1 MDAKKIVGLIF
12 SIIFVGAFGFVLTW
26 GITNFNKV
34 QEGISGT
41 GLYTQEDLNNA
52 YQDGYDTALDNK
64 GEYDEL
70 INGYR
75 DTITTL
81 NDSIS
86 QLNSQIASL
95 KNTNQDC
102 QNQITSLTN
111 QKTSLESEIANL
123 NTNKVDNEKTITN
136 LNNQISNLNVQ
147 ITNLNNVIQTNE
159 TTINGL
165 NGQIVSLNTQ
175 IAGLNQTI
183 TNNETTISN
192 LRISINELNAQIV
205 ELSTDKQANQTQIAM
220 LNNEISSLNEQIT
233 SLTRINNDYLQS
245 IDSLEK
251 EVATLTKEKDNL
263 ILENTNYYNTISSL
277 NNQIVNLQNVN
288 TQLEHTNNLHLN
300 TIASLNAQITNL
312 NQQISDITYQ
322 SQNNNSTI
330 SSLNAKIKELEESV
344 QYYENYIANLE
355 NDNQVAATFEY
366 DGSVYNIQIV
376 NKGSTV
382 AVNTPANTN
391 YIIFN
396 GWTVNGEFIDL
407 STYTINENTKIVAD
421 LTYKYNVNFV
431 VDGANYDSQIVEK
444 NNFATLPTNPTKVG
458 YEFDGWTA
466 DNVNIVNVETS
477 KITAHTNYTAVFT
490 KLHNVSFVYEDTT
503 KSTQVIR
510 NGQIAN
516 NVSVENTAY
525 KIFNGWKVNGSIVE
539 VSTYKV
545 TTDTTFVADITYRYD
560 VVYKVDNT
568 NYNTQIVTSNNYPNL
583 PSNPTKVGYEFDGW
597 SLNGIDVINTSTLQ
611 ITSNTTYYAVF
622 TKVYNVSFIYEDS
635 SISLQTVRENAT
647 AKSISTEST
656 AYKVFNGWKVNGE
669 IVNVNNYVITQD
681 TIFVADIT
689 YKYDVKFMV
698 DNNEYNKQLVV
709 KNGCATLPT
718 NPTKA
723 GYEFDGWTVNGV
735 DVISNI
741 SSIQVTG
748 NITYIARFTQVHNVS
763 FIYDNKTIST
773 QSVRNAGYSLVPEL
787 GYDEHI
793 IFNGWTVNGSFVD
806 ASTYSIITPTT
817 FVANIT
823 YRYDVTYLS
832 QGNVFASEIVTSGDY
847 ATLRKEPTKDSHY
860 FEGWT
865 IDGENVI
872 DLAGYPINQN
882 TTFIAKFVQQLAGLY
897 STDNELLM
905 TWDEMIENNYVQVSS
920 AGVVSNGSNIA
931 TFRTMPGKLVISNE
945 VTSIYSA
952 GSATSG
958 FLYNCT
964 NLYSITIPENVTSV
978 GAYAFHSCTHLTE
991 INFNAINCAD
1001 NTIRDYKF
1009 AKAGTLEDGIT
1020 VNFGNSVKR
1029 IPTGL
1034 FVPYYERTTYNPN
1047 IKTIN
1052 IGENVE
1058 SIGRYVFY
1066 EISTITT
1073 VNYNAINC
1081 SDLESNNYSFMLAGH
1096 DNGIDLIIGDSV
1108 ERVPAYLF
1116 TWSGM
1121 SDKGAML
1128 KTITMGRNVKAVGN
1142 YAFSMYSGPSLDDLY
1157 FFDLE
1162 QWLNIDFENLSYCNP
1177 MEQAKNVY
1185 LNGELLTEVVIPES
1199 ITKIGRYAF
1208 YGCDSLTTVIMHD
1221 NITSIGRY
1229 AFDSCKGLT
1238 TVRLSSGL
1246 VEMGDS
1252 AFRYNDNLTYNIYD
1266 NAKYLGNETNPY
1278 VLLAGYTDRMI
1289 TSCEINPNTKMINS
1303 SAFLACTELTSIHIP
1318 YSVVAIGDSAFQNC
1332 RSMTSITFDANSQVK
1347 SIAGVFY
1354 GCSSLQS
1361 IIIPANCTELGY
1373 MTFYGCE
1380 AMTSIYIPKNV
1391 IKEGTNTFM
1400 NCTNLVIY
1408 CEFTEEECQ
1417 MAEGW
1422 NKNSSSTNCTT
1433 YYGYTLE
1440 QYLNAI
1446 GG

>member
-12 SIIFVGAFGFVLTW
+12 SIIFIGAFAFVLTW

-41 GLYTQEDLNNA
+41 GLYTEEDLNNA
-52 YQDGYDTALDNK
+52 YQDGYDTALTNK
-64 GEYDEL
+64 DEYDEL

-86 QLNSQIASL
+86 QLNSQITNL
-95 KNTNQDC
+95 KTTNQDC

-111 QKTSLESEIANL
+111 QKISLEEEIDNL

-136 LNNQISNLNVQ
+136 LNNQIANMNFQ
-147 ITNLNNVIQTNE
+147 ITNLNNTIQANE

-183 TNNETTISN
+183 TNNENTISS
-192 LRISINELNAQIV
+192 LRININELNDEIV
-205 ELSTDKQANQTQIAM
+205 RLSNDKQANQTQIAM

-233 SLTRINNDYLQS
+233 SLTKINNDYLQS

-288 TQLEHTNNLHLN
+288 TQLENTNNLHLN
-300 TIASLNAQITNL
+300 TIAGLNAQITNL
-312 NQQISDITYQ
+312 NQQISDITHQ

-344 QYYENYIANLE
+344 QYYENYIASLE
-355 NDNQVAATFEY
+355 NDEQVAATFEY

-382 AVNTPANTN
+382 AVNNPESTN

-396 GWTVNGEFIDL
+396 GWKVNDEFIDL

-421 LTYKYNVNFV
+421 LTYKYDVNFV
-431 VDGANYDSQIVEK
+431 VDGVNYNSQIIEK
-444 NNFATLPTNPTKVG
+444 NNYAILPEAPSKTG
-458 YEFDGWTA
+458 YEFDGWSA
-466 DNVNIVNVETS
+466 DNVNIVNVETT
-477 KITAHTNYTAVFT
+477 KITSHTTYTAMFT
-490 KLHNVSFVYEDTT
+490 KLHNVTFMYEDTT
-503 KSTQVIR
+503 KSTQIVR
-510 NGQIAN
+510 NGSMAT

-539 VSTYKV
+539 ISTYKV
-545 TTDTTFVADITYRYD
+545 TSDTTFIADITYRYD
-560 VVYKVDNT
+560 VIYKVDET
-568 NYNTQIVTSNNYPNL
+568 NYNTQIVTANNYPNL
-583 PSNPTKVGYEFDGW
+583 PSNPTKEGYEFDGW
-597 SLNGIDVINTSTLQ
+597 SLNGVDVINTSTLQ
-611 ITSNTTYYAVF
+611 ITANTTYYAVF
-622 TKVYNVSFIYEDS
+622 TKVYNVSFVYEDTT
-635 SISLQTVRENAT
+635 ISLQTIRQNST
-647 AKSISTEST
+647 AKTPSVESS
-656 AYKVFNGWKVNGE
+656 AYKVFNGWTINGE
-669 IVNVNNYVITQD
+669 IVSVNDYSITEN
-681 TIFVADIT
+681 TTFVADIT

-698 DNNEYNKQLVV
+698 DNTEYNNQIVV
-709 KNGCATLPT
+709 KNGYATLPT
-718 NPTKA
+718 NPSKA

-735 DVISNI
+735 DIIDNI
-741 SSIQVTG
+741 TDIQVTG
-748 NITYIARFTQVHNVS
+748 NITYIARFTQVHSVS
-763 FIYDNKTIST
+763 FVYDNKTIST
-773 QSVRNAGYSLVPEL
+773 QTIRNSGYALVPEL
-787 GYDEHI
+787 EADEHI
-793 IFNGWTVNGSFVD
+793 IFNGWTVNGSYVD

-817 FVANIT
+817 FTADIT

-832 QGNVFASEIVTSGDY
+832 QGEVFASEIVTSGEY
-847 ATLRKEPTKDSHY
+847 ATLTAEPRKDSHY

-872 DLAGYPINQN
+872 ELAGYPINKN
-882 TTFIAKFVQQLAGLY
+882 TTFIAKFAQQIAGLY
-897 STDNELLM
+897 TTDNELQMSWNELV
-905 TWDEMIENNYVQVSS
+905 ENNYVQVSS
-920 AGVVSNGSNIA
+920 DGVVSNGSNIA

-945 VTSIYSA
+945 VTSIYSS
-952 GSATSG
+952 GSSSSG

-964 NLYSITIPENVTSV
+964 NLYSVTIPESITSV
-978 GAYAFHSCTHLTE
+978 GAYAFYGCTHLTE
-991 INFNAINCAD
+991 INFNAEQCAD
-1001 NTIRDYKF
+1001 NTIRDYAF
-1009 AKAGTLEDGIT
+1009 AKAGTLEDGLTI
-1020 VNFGNSVKR
+1020 NFGNTCKY

-1047 IKTIN
+1047 ITTIN

-1058 SIGRYVFY
+1058 GIGRYVFY

-1073 VNYNAINC
+1073 VNYNAKNC
-1081 SDLESNNYSFMLAGH
+1081 ADLDENNYSFMLTGH
-1096 DNGIDLIIGDSV
+1096 DNGITLNIGDSV
-1108 ERVPAYLF
+1108 ERVPAHLF
-1116 TWSGM
+1116 TWSSM
-1121 SDKGAML
+1121 SDNGAMI
-1128 KTITMGRNVKAVGN
+1128 KNISMGRNVKAVGDN
-1142 YAFSMYSGPSLDDLY
+1142 AFGMYSGPSLDNLY
-1157 FFDLE
+1157 FYDLE

-1177 MEQAKNVY
+1177 MNQAKNVY
-1185 LNGELLTEVVIPES
+1185 LNGEILTEVVIPET

-1246 VEMGDS
+1246 LEMGDS

-1266 NAKYLGNETNPY
+1266 NAKYLGNENNPY
-1278 VLLAGYTDRMI
+1278 VLLAGYTDRLI
-1289 TSCEINPNTKMINS
+1289 TSCEINPNTKIINS

-1318 YSVVAIGDSAFQNC
+1318 YSVITIGDSAFQNC
-1332 RSMTSITFDANSQVK
+1332 NKMTSITFDENSQVN
-1347 SIAGVFY
+1347 SIASVFY

-1380 AMTSIYIPKNV
+1380 ALTSIYIPKNV
-1391 IKEGTNTFM
+1391 IKEGTKTFYE
-1400 NCTNLVIY
+1400 CANLVIY

-1422 NKNSSSTNCTT
+1422 NANSSTTNCTT
-1433 YYGYTLE
+1433 YYGYSLE
-1440 QYLNAI
+1440 QYLNAN